1 MYDTLRGLLSAIA
14 NATKDLRGISHSL
27 RINAQELPQAILE
40 SVPAING
47 MIGYET
53 DSDASQEIIFAPEFP
68 KETPAIILVFAVNP
82 PHGNS
87 LTLVTVD
94 SSTTCKIFNSQNPL
108 VTVNVEIEE
117 SQGNPQYNS
126 YKVTVGNP
134 NEYEV
139 SFFVVG
145 VE

>member
-1 MYDTLRGLLSAIA
+1 MYDTLRGLLSGIA
-14 NATKDLRGISHSL
+14 NAVKDLQGVDHSI
-27 RINAQELPQAILE
+27 RINAQELPQEILE

-53 DSDASQEIIFAPEFP
+53 DSDASQEITFAPEFP
-68 KETPAIILVFAVNP
+68 KGTPAIILVFAVNP
-82 PHGNS
+82 PHGSS

-94 SSTTCKIFNSQNPL
+94 SATTCKFFNSQNPL
-108 VTVNVEIEE
+108 VTVNVEIVE
-117 SQGNPQYNS
+117 SQGDPQYNS
-126 YKVTVGNP
+126 YQVTVDNP